1 MHSNERMFFQG
12 LLSILI
18 FALVPLAIKFSK
30 ATPITICLF
39 RLIVTALVL
48 AFIWRKKIRF
58 ESYLPKSPGSFKL
71 WAIGLVFFFHWITY
85 VYAVKIGGASIGV
98 LGLSTYG
105 VQLILA
111 STFFLGHRI
120 TRKDV
125 VCLMLSVTGVLMIIP
140 SWNFKNDITK
150 GLILSL
156 MSATCFAILP
166 ILHRKGQE
174 FSNET
179 RIFAQ
184 FSGALL
190 CFLFFSGKT
199 SWNLAG
205 LDWWV
210 LLYLAIFG
218 TLIAHSLWAKISS
231 TLSPSITGLAYYTIA
246 PITIILSSLLL
257 GERFTL
263 IQMLGASIVIGSAI
277 LNILVS

>member
-1 MHSNERMFFQG
+1 MFFHG
-12 LLSILI
+12 LLAIII
-18 FALVPLAIKFSK
+18 FSLVPLAIKYTH
-30 ATPITICLF
+30 ANPMTICLF
-39 RLIVTALVL
+39 RLLVTVFALVIL
-48 AFIWRKKIRF
+48 WRKKIQFR
-58 ESYLPKSPGSFKL
+58 SYLPKTTGSFKL

-105 VQLILA
+105 VQLIVA

-125 VCLMLSVTGVLMIIP
+125 VCLMLSVMGVLMIIP

-166 ILHRKGQE
+166 IIHRKSQE

-184 FSGALL
+184 FSGALF
-190 CFLFFSGKT
+190 CFLFFAGNT
-199 SWNLAG
+199 SWNLVAI
-205 LDWWV
+205 DWWV
-210 LLYLAIFG
+210 LLYLAVFG
-218 TLIAHSLWAKISS
+218 TLIAHSLWAKLSS
-231 TLSPSITGLAYYTIA
+231 ILSPSTTGLAYYTIA
-246 PITIILSSLLL
+246 PITIILSGLLL

-263 IQMLGASIVIGSAI
+263 IQILGALIVIGSAI